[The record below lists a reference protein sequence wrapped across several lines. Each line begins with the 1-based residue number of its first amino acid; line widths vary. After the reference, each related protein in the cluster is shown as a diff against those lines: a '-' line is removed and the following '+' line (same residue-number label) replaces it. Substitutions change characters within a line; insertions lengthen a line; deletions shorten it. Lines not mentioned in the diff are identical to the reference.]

1 MASPA
6 IHLPAEFNVA
16 TWFVDRNLQEGRG
29 DRIAIACGG
38 ERVTYAQLLERTNRL
53 GNALRSLNVGREER
67 VQLILL
73 DTPEFFY
80 SFFGSIKMGAV
91 AVPTNTLL
99 KPDDY
104 RYLLKDTRARVAIV
118 SEQLLPAVQAI
129 PRSELPHLQHVIVAG
144 NTNEGCLCFDELLG
158 AASPGLEPAATGKDD
173 PAFWLYSSGSTGP
186 PKGCVHLHHDMVVC
200 AESYAKGVLGIR
212 EDDRCYSVA
221 RLFFAYGLGNAGYFP
236 LAVGAASI
244 LSPQPP
250 APEHVFA
257 TIERYRPTLFFSVPT
272 NYAALLNHG
281 RASADGGDFD
291 LTSIRHAVSAGEAL
305 PAALFERFQQRF
317 GVEILDAIG
326 STEALHMFIANRPG
340 GARPGSSGRII
351 PGYQARIV
359 DDFGQPVP
367 TGEVGSLLIQGDAI
381 CACYWGL
388 PEKSAEAFA
397 GGWLRTGDKYYQDA
411 DGYFFYVGRSDDLF
425 KVSGSWVSPFEVEAA
440 LVRHPLVL
448 EAAVVAR
455 EDADRL
461 LKPVAY
467 VALRPPAVA
476 GAALAAELQDFVVG
490 QLAGFKRPRW
500 VEFLPELPKTAT
512 GKLQRYKL
520 RERR

>member
-1 MASPA
+1 
-6 IHLPAEFNVA
+6 
-16 TWFVDRNLQEGRG
+16 
-29 DRIAIACGG
+29 
-38 ERVTYAQLLERTNRL
+38 
-53 GNALRSLNVGREER
+53 
-67 VQLILL
+67 
-73 DTPEFFY
+73 
-80 SFFGSIKMGAV
+80 
-91 AVPTNTLL
+91 
-99 KPDDY
+99 
-104 RYLLKDTRARVAIV
+104 
-118 SEQLLPAVQAI
+118 
-129 PRSELPHLQHVIVAG
+129 
-144 NTNEGCLCFDELLG
+144 
-158 AASPGLEPAATGKDD
+158 
-173 PAFWLYSSGSTGP
+173 
-186 PKGCVHLHHDMVVC
+186 
-200 AESYAKGVLGIR
+200 
-212 EDDRCYSVA
+212 
-221 RLFFAYGLGNAGYFP
+221 
-236 LAVGAASI
+236 
-244 LSPQPP
+244 
-250 APEHVFA
+250 
-257 TIERYRPTLFFSVPT
+257 
-272 NYAALLNHG
+272 
-281 RASADGGDFD
+281 
-291 LTSIRHAVSAGEAL
+291 
-305 PAALFERFQQRF
+305 
-317 GVEILDAIG
+317 
-326 STEALHMFIANRPG
+326 TEALHMFIANRPG